1 MGCKV
6 NQYETQVL
14 SELFA
19 EKGFEVVPNNQKCDV
34 FLINSCTV
42 TAESDRKTRQ
52 AVRRFRAKNPDA
64 VIVLTGCMAQAFS
77 AEAGEIDEAD
87 IIVGNT
93 DLDKIYDLVTVFLSN
108 RQRCIDVQKH
118 QHDETFNTRSVK
130 GFSEHTRAF
139 MKIQDGCDKY
149 CTYCIIPT
157 ARGPIRSKPIAE
169 ISAEA
174 EALAK
179 AGFLEVVL
187 VGINLSSFGVNEGL
201 TLADAVDCV
210 SAVEG
215 IKRIRL
221 GSIEPDLI
229 TDEALNRLA
238 ENKKF
243 CPQFHLS
250 LQSGSDDTLK
260 RMNRH
265 YDSAFY
271 ADLVKRIRERF
282 ENPSIT
288 TDIMVGFAGE
298 GESEFAES
306 LAFTKKI
313 GFARSHVF
321 SYSRRKGTMAYN
333 MPNQVSNNLKAQRS
347 KQMIALTDKTE
358 IEFLESQI
366 GKTAEVLFETVQDGK
381 YFGYTENYTGVF
393 VENQTD
399 LCGQIKRVKI
409 TGVMDKNCIGKIV
422 VADIK

>member
-14 SELFA
+14 SELFS
-19 EKGFEVVPNNQKCDV
+19 EKGFLIVDNNQPCDV

-77 AEAGEIDEAD
+77 EEAGGMPEVD
-87 IIVGNT
+87 IVVGNT
-93 DLDKIYDLVTVFLSN
+93 DLDKIYELVCTFLAN
-108 RQRCIDVQKH
+108 KQRCIEVQKH
-118 QHDETFNTRSVK
+118 QRTEVFNTRSIK
-130 GFSEHTRAF
+130 GFSDHTRAF

-157 ARGPIRSKPIAE
+157 ARGPIRSKPIEE
-169 ISAEA
+169 IRTEA
-174 EALAK
+174 EDLAK

-187 VGINLSSFGVNEGL
+187 VGINLSSFGVGEGL

-210 SAVEG
+210 SQVEG

-229 TDEALNRLA
+229 TDQTLDRLA
-238 ENKKF
+238 VNKKF

-250 LQSGSDDTLK
+250 LQSGSDGTLK

-271 ADLVKRIRERF
+271 ADLVKRIRKRF

-298 GESEFAES
+298 DDTEFAES
-306 LAFTKKI
+306 LAFVEKI
-313 GFARSHVF
+313 GFARSHIF

-333 MPNQVSNNLKAQRS
+333 MPDQVSNAIKGQRS
-347 KQMIALTDKTE
+347 RQMIALTDKTE
-358 IEFLESQI
+358 IDFLKTQI
-366 GKTAEVLFETVQDGK
+366 GTTAEVLFETVQEGN

-393 VENQTD
+393 AQSQND
-399 LCGQIKRVKI
+399 LCGQIKKVKI
-409 TGVMDKNCIGKIV
+409 TGVIGKNCIGEIV
-422 VADIK
+422 VADTK

>member
-1 MGCKV
+1 M
-6 NQYETQVL
+6 NQYETEAL
-14 SELFA
+14 SEIFA
-19 EKGFEVVPNNQKCDV
+19 EHGFETVSNSEMADV
-34 FLINSCTV
+34 ILINSCTV

-52 AVRRFRAKNPDA
+52 AVRRFRAKNKNA
-64 VIVLTGCMAQAFS
+64 VIVLTGCMAEAFPED
-77 AEAGEIDEAD
+77 AAQIDDAD

-93 DLDKIYDLVTVFLSN
+93 DLDKIYSLVDDFLKN
-108 RQRCIDVQKH
+108 KKRIIEVNKH
-118 QHDETFNTRSVK
+118 ENGECFNTRSIK

-157 ARGPIRSKPIAE
+157 ARGPIRSKPIEE
-169 ISAEA
+169 IRAEA

-187 VGINLSSFGVNEGL
+187 VGINLSSFGVDSDS
-201 TLADAVDCV
+201 TLADAVEAV
-210 SAVEG
+210 SSVKG
-215 IKRIRL
+215 IKRVRL

-229 TDEALNRLA
+229 TDGTLDALSQ
-238 ENKKF
+238 NKKF

-250 LQSGSDDTLK
+250 LQSGSDKTLK

-271 ADLVKRIRERF
+271 YDLVKRIRGRF

-298 GESEFAES
+298 DNKEFEQS
-306 LAFTKKI
+306 LNFVQKI
-313 GFARSHVF
+313 GFARSHIF
-321 SYSRRKGTMAYN
+321 AYSRRKGTMAYN
-333 MPNQVSNNLKAQRS
+333 MPNQVTNAQKSERS
-347 KQMIALTDKTE
+347 RRMIALTDKTE

-366 GKTAEVLFETVQDGK
+366 GKTAEVLFETKQEGK

-393 VENQTD
+393 VQSQTD
-399 LCGQIKRVKI
+399 LCGTIQRVKI
-409 TGVMDKNCIGKIV
+409 IGVEDKNCIGEII
-422 VADIK
+422 VADTK